1 MCACNTWFVIAFCS
15 KLEQEF
21 ADSWSLLRGRG
32 SVDCVRVYLT
42 VVRKW
47 SYFGA
52 RIFSARVSI
61 ELCESVFVE
70 QLFSEISV
78 LSSDLNVAL

>member
-1 MCACNTWFVIAFCS
+1 MCAWFVIACS

-21 ADSWSLLRGRG
+21 ADSWSMLRGRG

-47 SYFGA
+47 PYFGA
-52 RIFSARVSI
+52 RMFSACVSVI
-61 ELCESVFVE
+61 FNVF
-70 QLFSEISV
+70 
-78 LSSDLNVAL
+78 LSSGLYVAYSVVTSTTMNYGVF

>member
-1 MCACNTWFVIAFCS
+1 MYASNTWYTLVVCS

-52 RIFSARVSI
+52 RMFAARVSTD
-61 ELCESVFVE
+61 LCESFVSNYS
-70 QLFSEISV
+70 LKF
-78 LSSDLNVAL
+78 LC

>member
-1 MCACNTWFVIAFCS
+1 MRAHNSWFVVFYS

-21 ADSWSLLRGRG
+21 ADSWSLLRGKG

-47 SYFGA
+47 TYFGSKT
-52 RIFSARVSI
+52 FSASVSI
-61 ELCESVFVE
+61 VES
-70 QLFSEISV
+70 
-78 LSSDLNVAL
+78 

>member
-1 MCACNTWFVIAFCS
+1 MHMHACNTWFVMAFCS

-52 RIFSARVSI
+52 RTFSARVSL
-61 ELCESVFVE
+61 ELCESFVTNDS
-70 QLFSEISV
+70 LPEISLLAV
-78 LSSDLNVAL
+78 I

>member
-1 MCACNTWFVIAFCS
+1 MLGLLLICS

-21 ADSWSLLRGRG
+21 ADSWSMLRGRG

-47 SYFGA
+47 PYFGA
-52 RIFSARVSI
+52 RTFSACVCRI
-61 ELCESVFVE
+61 TFN
-70 QLFSEISV
+70 
-78 LSSDLNVAL
+78 LSSMVIFFTISFSALYIA

>member
-1 MCACNTWFVIAFCS
+1 MIVLFVCS

-52 RIFSARVSI
+52 RTFSARVSR
-61 ELCESVFVE
+61 LL
-70 QLFSEISV
+70 LFSVS
-78 LSSDLNVAL
+78 LAYFSRFTAR

>member
-1 MCACNTWFVIAFCS
+1 VCS

-21 ADSWSLLRGRG
+21 ADSWSLLRGHG
-32 SVDCVRVYLT
+32 SVDCVRVYLM

-52 RIFSARVSI
+52 RTFPARVSK
-61 ELCESVFVE
+61 VV
-70 QLFSEISV
+70 EISCGIILLKFRQWFACV
-78 LSSDLNVAL
+78 WL

>member
-1 MCACNTWFVIAFCS
+1 LFGYS

-52 RIFSARVSI
+52 RTFSARVCWVMLI
-61 ELCESVFVE
+61 FRLEL
-70 QLFSEISV
+70 L
-78 LSSDLNVAL
+78 LN